1 MQKHVSVR
9 GYIVAIFLFNSNTE
23 AASTSILSST
33 TSSSEPMM
41 SIESNPQ
48 VNDGGKRSTSPGAI
62 AGTVIGSI
70 AGALAIVGAIVLGL
84 KRGKSGV
91 SDSED
96 TPVSAP
102 AAPVAVQYDN
112 EKYRTSNLPQ
122 WVVRK

>member
-1 MQKHVSVR
+1 
-9 GYIVAIFLFNSNTE
+9 
-23 AASTSILSST
+23 
-33 TSSSEPMM
+33 M

-48 VNDGGKRSTSPGAI
+48 ANDGGKHGTSPGVI

-84 KRGKSGV
+84 KRDKNMRKGKSGV